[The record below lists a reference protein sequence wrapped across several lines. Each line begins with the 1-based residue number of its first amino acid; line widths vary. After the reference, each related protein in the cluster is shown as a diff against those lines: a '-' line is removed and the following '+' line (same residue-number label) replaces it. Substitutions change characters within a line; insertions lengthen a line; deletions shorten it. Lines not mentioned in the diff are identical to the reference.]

1 MSHINSTA
9 RRAVVGLG
17 AVTGGAF
24 AAAFI
29 GIGTAGAVVG
39 DEFPSC
45 CSGEE
50 GYSILFGG
58 DGADSGVT
66 TAQAADNL
74 SLDTQLYDQNPGDAA
89 SFATSAA
96 TFEAGND
103 HAIEDIVN
111 ALDPSAFS
119 TQVTDGITGTLAGG
133 GYLVPEDSLGYLATG
148 LDYFL
153 LTPTG
158 LDYLL
163 SPVAELLL
171 GSPPF

>member
-17 AVTGGAF
+17 AVTGGVL

-29 GIGTAGAVVG
+29 GVGAASADTDGYSDLFGAIGTTGYPATAGA
-39 DEFPSC
+39 DN
-45 CSGEE
+45 
-50 GYSILFGG
+50 
-58 DGADSGVT
+58 
-66 TAQAADNL
+66 AA
-74 SLDTQLYDQNPGDAA
+74 LDAELLAQNPGDATA
-89 SFATSAA
+89 FDISVDQ
-96 TFEAGND
+96 FEANND
-103 HAIEDIVN
+103 HAIENIIY
-111 ALDPSAFS
+111 AIDPSAYVHQIDPDIVGTFS
-119 TQVTDGITGTLAGG
+119 DGS
-133 GYLVPEDSLGYLATG
+133 YLVPDDALGYLGTS